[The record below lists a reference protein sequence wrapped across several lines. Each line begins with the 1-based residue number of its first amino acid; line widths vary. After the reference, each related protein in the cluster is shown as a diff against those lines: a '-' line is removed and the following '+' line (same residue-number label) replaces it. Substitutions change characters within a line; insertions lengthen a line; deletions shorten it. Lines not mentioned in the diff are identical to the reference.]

1 MALQATLK
9 RLLVVEDD
17 PDQSRALRD
26 RLQLYGY
33 TVSCAHD
40 GDAAMEMLQAHSF
53 HGVLLDL
60 NLPTVPG
67 IQVLTEARDVF
78 PALPVLVMSASQS
91 RIRAAKESRA
101 GACSYILKPF
111 GISEFKQALHSCFG
125 PAVEALAS

>member
-1 MALQATLK
+1 MALQATFK

-33 TVSCAHD
+33 TVACAND

-53 HGVLLDL
+53 DGVLLDL

-67 IQVLTEARDVF
+67 TQVLVEARHVC
-78 PALPVLVMSASQS
+78 PALPVLVMSASQT
-91 RIRAAKESRA
+91 RIRAAKESQA
-101 GACSYILKPF
+101 GACRYILKPF
-111 GISEFKQALHSCFG
+111 GIAELKQALHSCFG
-125 PAVEALAS
+125 PAEEMLAS

>member
-1 MALQATLK
+1 MALQATFK
-9 RLLVVEDD
+9 HLLVVEDD

-33 TVSCAHD
+33 TVACAHD

-53 HGVLLDL
+53 DGVLLDL

-67 IQVLTEARDVF
+67 TQVLVEAREVF

-91 RIRAAKESRA
+91 RIRAAKGSPA

-111 GISEFKQALHSCFG
+111 GIAELKQALHSCFG
-125 PAVEALAS
+125 PAEEALAS